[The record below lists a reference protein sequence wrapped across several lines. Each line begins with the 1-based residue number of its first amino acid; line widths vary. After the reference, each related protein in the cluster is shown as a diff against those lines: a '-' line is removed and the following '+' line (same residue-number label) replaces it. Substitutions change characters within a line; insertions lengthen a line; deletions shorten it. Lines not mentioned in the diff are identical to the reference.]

1 MRFKFMMVVALSL
14 EAAATASLAQVQTVW
29 IKQYDGPANA
39 TDKAVDVLID
49 PYGDICA
56 VSESRGVGT
65 SYDYVVIKYDTQGT
79 PLWTRRH
86 DFGNSQDTPMQL
98 ITDPAGNLYVTGTG
112 AHDLATLKYTKEGE
126 LLWERLYSSPGD
138 FWDEA
143 NAVGV
148 DNNGNV
154 FIGGDVKVYHND
166 DIYSEYRLDYMTVKY
181 SAAGDLLWA
190 RQYNGPSNSWDFLRY
205 LVVDSEGS
213 VYVTG
218 NSTGYNGG
226 AGYNTTTL
234 KYDADGTL
242 VWERRYDRAP
252 DWYFEYVTGMVLD
265 NEENIIVACF
275 SETAAR
281 YEAPYIYYLSD
292 IVILKYTSD
301 GDLLWRSQYD
311 GPASG
316 DDRTTDVAVD
326 MSGNIYV
333 SGRSEGAGTGYDCI
347 TLKYDPAGNLLW
359 DRRYDGPDNL
369 NDYTNAV
376 RVGGDGTVYVTGF
389 SESNESDRDFI
400 TIAYDAAGNV
410 LWQSGYNGAGNQRDE
425 TMAVAVDSNGQV
437 YVLGHSVEGPVGF
450 PTGYDLTLIKYT
462 NDVITGI
469 GQESDVTSTPLPT
482 RLDQN
487 FPNPFN
493 NGTVIPY
500 TLINGSDV
508 RLQVFDILGRH
519 VANLASGYR
528 PAGTHFVNWEGIN
541 DRGDPVASGV
551 YVYRLQAGDW
561 IDTREMLLI
570 K

>member
-1 MRFKFMMVVALSL
+1 MRFNFMMVVVLSF
-14 EAAATASLAQVQTVW
+14 EAAATISLAQVQTLW
-29 IKQYDGPANA
+29 IKQYDGPANGI
-39 TDKAVDVLID
+39 DKSVDVLID
-49 PYGDICA
+49 SYGDICA
-56 VSESRGVGT
+56 VSESQGVGT
-65 SYDYVVIKYDTQGT
+65 SYDYAVVKYDTQGT

-98 ITDPAGNLYVTGTG
+98 ITDPVGNLYVTGTG
-112 AHDLATLKYTKEGE
+112 AHNLATLKYTREGE

-138 FWDEA
+138 YWDEA
-143 NAVGV
+143 TAVGV
-148 DNNGNV
+148 DNIGNV
-154 FIGGDVKVYHND
+154 FIGGDVKVYHYD
-166 DIYSEYRLDYMTVKY
+166 GMWSEYRTDYMTVKY
-181 SAAGDLLWA
+181 SADGDLLWA
-190 RQYNGPSNSWDFLRY
+190 RQYNGPSNSWDFIRY
-205 LVVDSEGS
+205 LVVDSAGS

-226 AGYNTTTL
+226 TGYNTTTL
-234 KYDADGTL
+234 KYDADGNL

-252 DWYFEYVTGMVLD
+252 DSYYEYVTGMVLD
-265 NEENIIVACF
+265 NEENIIVTSF
-275 SETAAR
+275 SETATR

-301 GDLLWRSQYD
+301 GDLLWRSQYN

-326 MSGNIYV
+326 MSGNIFV

-347 TLKYDPAGNLLW
+347 TLKYDSSGNLLW
-359 DRRYDGPDNL
+359 DRRYDGPDHL
-369 NDYTNAV
+369 NDYANAV
-376 RVGGDGTVYVTGF
+376 RVGGAGTVYVTGF
-389 SESNESDRDFI
+389 SESSQSDRDFI
-400 TIAYDAAGNV
+400 TIAYDAVGIV
-410 LWQSGYNGAGNQRDE
+410 LWQTEYNGAGNQRDE
-425 TMAVAVDSNGQV
+425 AMAVAIDSNGQV

-462 NDVITGI
+462 NDVFTGV
-469 GQESDVTSTPLPT
+469 GQESHVTSTPLPT
-482 RLDQN
+482 RLEQN

-500 TLINGSDV
+500 TLINDADV

-528 PAGTHFVNWEGIN
+528 PAGTHLISWGGIS
-541 DRGDPVASGV
+541 DQGDPVASGV
-551 YVYRLQAGDW
+551 YVYRLQAGDR
-561 IDTREMLLI
+561 IDTRKMLLI